1 MLVGVMA
8 FIVVGGA
15 FAGMRLG
22 LFGGGD
28 DTVPTESAVLDAAAA
43 DGGSEGLDPAATT
56 AGGETVAAEQASTDA
71 VAASGDTTTAASSSQ
86 PPATSG
92 SSSGAGQAAGSSA
105 ATPGASASQQTGQP
119 AASQTV
125 TEASTSA
132 ATPPTPPA
140 LPETPAVSFRCDGAA
155 QVCGALRSAMTD
167 AIGRHSLRPV
177 SNEGTADV
185 RVVADVTLAD
195 ESSEQLFG
203 STFVIRTYSV
213 EFTGETRDGEFVS
226 MPAPTTLTFD
236 AAYAQQKLPNDAR
249 TMATGAAGQVRSYW
263 RQRLAAN

>member
-1 MLVGVMA
+1 MLVLVGVMA

-28 DTVPTESAVLDAAAA
+28 EPVPAENVALLDTAPGGAGPEEAAPESTAAA
-43 DGGSEGLDPAATT
+43 D
-56 AGGETVAAEQASTDA
+56 DA
-71 VAASGDTTTAASSSQ
+71 TAASAPADSPASSANAASAQ
-86 PPATSG
+86 SPATPVSSG
-92 SSSGAGQAAGSSA
+92 SGSRGTASSPASSSGAPEAQPRP
-105 ATPGASASQQTGQP
+105 TETASATD
-119 AASQTV
+119 V
-125 TEASTSA
+125 
-132 ATPPTPPA
+132 ATPPSAPAAPA
-140 LPETPAVSFRCDGAA
+140 LPETPAVSFRCEGAA

-177 SNEGTADV
+177 SNEGAADV
-185 RVVADVTLAD
+185 RVVADVVLAD

-213 EFTGETRDGEFVS
+213 EFSGESRDGDLVS

-249 TMATGAAGQVRSYW
+249 TMATDAAARVRTYW
-263 RQRLAAN
+263 RQRLTSAN